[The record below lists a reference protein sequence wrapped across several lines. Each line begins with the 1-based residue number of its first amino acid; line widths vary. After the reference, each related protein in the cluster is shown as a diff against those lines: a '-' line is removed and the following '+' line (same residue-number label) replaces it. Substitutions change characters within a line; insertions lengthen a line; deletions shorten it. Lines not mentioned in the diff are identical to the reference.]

1 MDPARLRREERLML
15 LEEQMINHCDE
26 ISEISYALIQ
36 LSDPERR
43 ARHQLRLRELKQEM
57 QNLWNEYSK
66 LVTTRVREVY
76 F

>member
-1 MDPARLRREERLML
+1 ML

-36 LSDPERR
+36 LSDPERQQ
-43 ARHQLRLRELKQEM
+43 RHQLRLRQLRQEM
-57 QNLWNEYSK
+57 QDFWNEYAK
-66 LVTTRVREVY
+66 LVTTKVREVY

>member
-1 MDPARLRREERLML
+1 ML

-43 ARHQLRLRELKQEM
+43 TRHQSRLRELRREM
-57 QNLWNEYSK
+57 QDLWNEYSK
-66 LVTTRVREVY
+66 LVTTRVRKVY

>member
-1 MDPARLRREERLML
+1 ML

-36 LSDPERR
+36 LSDPERQL
-43 ARHQLRLRELKQEM
+43 RHQLRLRQLRQEM
-57 QNLWNEYSK
+57 QDLWNEYAS